1 MSLTLQE
8 SFDSFLLHLQN
19 TGDSTTE
26 SLAQHERVFQ
36 LLSEYLI
43 YYSDL
48 FQAEEAETPS
58 SPQEWEAS
66 LESFIDQL
74 MQGDQDNTPSLEGLA
89 FERIDGEYLRDFI
102 AWHLLRDPSVD
113 SLMVQ
118 HAAETL
124 LAWLDYAGAQHW
136 LDKKVAQHWQDTI
149 QDALPDAKR
158 AAIAAHL
165 LLYHI
170 RLGGGVSPRLRGKRF
185 ETFKEG
191 HARVAQITESELW
204 LAFDNAPKAMIG
216 PVILPKTILQH
227 LRVGDVIDIELGK
240 REGVWTI
247 VDIGPVYPAIV
258 YVAAEEMALP
268 DKVI

>member
-1 MSLTLQE
+1 
-8 SFDSFLLHLQN
+8 
-19 TGDSTTE
+19 
-26 SLAQHERVFQ
+26 
-36 LLSEYLI
+36 
-43 YYSDL
+43 
-48 FQAEEAETPS
+48 
-58 SPQEWEAS
+58 
-66 LESFIDQL
+66 
-74 MQGDQDNTPSLEGLA
+74 GLP

-124 LAWLDYAGAQHW
+124 LAWLDYA
-136 LDKKVAQHWQDTI
+136 KTRHWQDKNTLQLWQDTV

-170 RLGGGVSPRLRGKRF
+170 RLGGGISPRLRGKRF
-185 ETFKEG
+185 EAFKEG
-191 HARVAQITESELW
+191 HARVAQVSESELW
-204 LAFDNAPKAMIG
+204 LTFDNAPKAMIG
-216 PVILPKTILQH
+216 PVLLPKTILQQ
-227 LRVGDVIDIELGK
+227 LRIGDVIDIELGK

-247 VDIGPVYPAIV
+247 VDIGPVYPALV

-268 DKVI
+268 DKLI

>member
-1 MSLTLQE
+1 MSITLQE
-8 SFDSFLLHLQN
+8 TFDNFLLHMQN
-19 TGDSTTE
+19 DEQSSAGD
-26 SLAQHERVFQ
+26 LAQSEHVLQ
-36 LLSEYLI
+36 LFSEYLI

-48 FQAEEAETPS
+48 FQSEEMDEQNM
-58 SPQEWEAS
+58 PQDWEAS
-66 LESFIDQL
+66 LEQFVDQL
-74 MQGDQDNTPSLEGLA
+74 MQGDQDNSPSLEGLS
-89 FERIDGEYLRDFI
+89 FSRIDGEYLRDFI

-124 LAWLDYAGAQHW
+124 NAWLDYAAKQQW
-136 LDKKVAQHWQDTI
+136 MDKNTLQQWKDAI
-149 QDALPDAKR
+149 QDSLPDAKR

-170 RLGGGVSPRLRGKRF
+170 RLGGGISPRLRGKRF
-185 ETFKEG
+185 NTFKEG
-191 HARVAQITESELW
+191 HARIAQVTDDELW

-216 PVILPKTILQH
+216 PVLLPKTILQQ
-227 LRVGDVIDIELGK
+227 LRVGDVIDIELGT

-268 DKVI
+268 DKQL

>member
-1 MSLTLQE
+1 MSMTLQE

-19 TGDSTTE
+19 DDDITPE
-26 SLAQHERVFQ
+26 ALAQHERIFQ
-36 LLSEYLI
+36 LFSEYLI

-48 FQAEEAETPS
+48 FQSEEIEENTN
-58 SPQEWEAS
+58 PQAWEAS

-74 MQGDQDNTPSLEGLA
+74 IQGDQDHTPSLEGLA
-89 FERIDGEYLRDFI
+89 FSRIDGEYLRDFI
-102 AWHLLRDPSVD
+102 AWHVLRDPAVD

-118 HAAETL
+118 QAAETL
-124 LAWLDYAGAQHW
+124 HAWLDHAKDHAW
-136 LDKKVAQHWQDTI
+136 LDKKVLQHWQDMI
-149 QDALPDAKR
+149 QDTLPDAKR
-158 AAIAAHL
+158 AAMAAHL

-170 RLGGGVSPRLRGKRF
+170 RLGGGISPRLRGKRF

-191 HARVAQITESELW
+191 HARIAQVTEHELW

-216 PVILPKTILQH
+216 PVTLPKTILQQ

-240 REGVWTI
+240 REGVWSI

-268 DKVI
+268 DKIL

>member
-1 MSLTLQE
+1 MSITLQE
-8 SFDSFLLHLQN
+8 SFDSFLLHLQHDDDI
-19 TGDSTTE
+19 TPET
-26 SLAQHERVFQ
+26 LAQHERIFQ
-36 LLSEYLI
+36 ILSEYLI

-48 FQAEEAETPS
+48 FRSENVEDS
-58 SPQEWEAS
+58 STIQDWEAS

-74 MQGDQDNTPSLEGLA
+74 MQGDQDNTPSLEGLS
-89 FERIDGEYLRDFI
+89 FSSIDSEYLRDFI
-102 AWHLLRDPSVD
+102 AWHVLRDPAVD

-118 HAAETL
+118 QAAETL
-124 LAWLDYAGAQHW
+124 LAWLDYAKTHDW
-136 LDKKVAQHWQDTI
+136 LDKNTLQHWQDII
-149 QDALPDAKR
+149 QDTLPDAKR
-158 AAIAAHL
+158 AAMAAHL

-170 RLGGGVSPRLRGKRF
+170 RLGGGISPRLRGKRF

-191 HARVAQITESELW
+191 HARIAQITDTELW

-216 PVILPKTILQH
+216 PVVLPKTILQQ

-247 VDIGPVYPAIV
+247 VDIGPVYPATV

-268 DKVI
+268 DKIL

>member
-19 TGDSTTE
+19 NDDNAHDSM
-26 SLAQHERVFQ
+26 AQHERVFQ
-36 LLSEYLI
+36 LFTEYLI

-48 FQAEEAETPS
+48 FQAEEMEAPS
-58 SPQEWEAS
+58 SPQAWEES
-66 LESFIDQL
+66 LENFIEQL
-74 MQGDQDNTPSLEGLA
+74 MQGDQDPAPSLDGLP

-118 HAAETL
+118 YAAETL
-124 LAWLDYAGAQHW
+124 MAWLDYAKTQHW
-136 LDKKVAQHWQDTI
+136 QDKNILLSWQDTI

-170 RLGGGVSPRLRGKRF
+170 RLGGGISPRLRGKRF

-191 HARVAQITESELW
+191 HARVAQITDTELW

-216 PVILPKTILQH
+216 PVLLPKTILQQ
-227 LRVGDVIDIELGK
+227 LRIGDVIDIELGK
-240 REGVWTI
+240 RGGIWTI
-247 VDIGPVYPAIV
+247 VDIGPVYPAVV

-268 DKVI
+268 DKIL

>member
-1 MSLTLQE
+1 MSITLQE
-8 SFDSFLLHLQN
+8 SFDSFLLHLQH
-19 TGDSTTE
+19 DE
-26 SLAQHERVFQ
+26 SITPEALAQHERIFQ
-36 LLSEYLI
+36 ILSEYLL

-48 FQAEEAETPS
+48 FRSEEVEYAINPAD
-58 SPQEWEAS
+58 WEAS

-74 MQGDQDNTPSLEGLA
+74 IQGDLDNTPSLEGLA
-89 FERIDGEYLRDFI
+89 FSSIDGEYLRDFI
-102 AWHLLRDPSVD
+102 AWHVLRDPAVD

-118 HAAETL
+118 QAVETL
-124 LAWLDYAGAQHW
+124 SAWLDYAKAHDW
-136 LDKKVAQHWQDTI
+136 LDKASLQHWQDMI
-149 QDALPDAKR
+149 QDTLPDAKR

-165 LLYHI
+165 LLYHV
-170 RLGGGVSPRLRGKRF
+170 RLGGGVPPRLRGKRF

-191 HARVAQITESELW
+191 HARIAQITDEELW

-216 PVILPKTILQH
+216 PVALPKTILQQ
-227 LRVGDVIDIELGK
+227 LRIGDVIDIELGK

-268 DKVI
+268 DKIL